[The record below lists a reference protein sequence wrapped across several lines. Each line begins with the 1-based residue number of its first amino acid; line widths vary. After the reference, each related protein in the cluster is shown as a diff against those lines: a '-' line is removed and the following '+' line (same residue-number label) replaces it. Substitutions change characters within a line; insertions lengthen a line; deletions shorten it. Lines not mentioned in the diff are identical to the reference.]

1 MSKEEFLRY
10 CKICGISSFDR
21 PLRVYTDLDCRIFVC
36 LCHDCEVKVL
46 AKTGGEL
53 PLESLNRLGGGF
65 VEWEEWEWEKAAE
78 CCGMSAQEQFDLC
91 RGISLLS
98 QL

>member
-46 AKTGGEL
+46 AKTGGEI
-53 PLESLNRLGGGF
+53 PLGSLSKLGGGF
-65 VEWEEWEWEKAAE
+65 IEEWEWEEGTE
-78 CCGMSAQEQFDLC
+78 CGCLSAQEQFDLC